1 MTRKDPKDRKTII
14 EAVKTPLGFFS
25 LVVLVLESILGTL
38 ALSLKDRSL
47 GYVMAAVL
55 VFMVILVF
63 VGAVYKPEAL
73 WGKRATITDESF
85 AAGLGEE
92 FYIALDGYY
101 SNLKDD
107 EREEAYELLRQTI
120 NSSPHINSAEQKK
133 FCDVLAEAIV
143 RKATLTKKWEGR
155 H

>member
-1 MTRKDPKDRKTII
+1 VAPKDRKSVI
-14 EAVKTPLGFFS
+14 EAIKTPLGFFS
-25 LVVLVLESILGTL
+25 LVVLVLESVLGTL
-38 ALSLKDRSL
+38 AFSLKDRSL
-47 GYVMAAVL
+47 GYVVGGIL

-63 VGAVYKPEAL
+63 VASIFRPEAL
-73 WGKRATITDESF
+73 WGKRATITDELF

-101 SNLKDD
+101 SNLKDN

-120 NSSPHINSAEQKK
+120 NSSPHINSADQKR
-133 FCDVLAEAIV
+133 FCAVLAEAIV
-143 RKATLTKKWEGR
+143 RKATLTKKWGGR